1 MKILVINCGSSS
13 LKYQLLDMT
22 DESVLCKGSI
32 ERIGLK
38 INGGEENVIVKV
50 GDEKFVYDKELKD
63 HVAAFNEVKYILS
76 EGEHKVIDSFDEI
89 DAISLDRI
97 NSNDLREMGR
107 VTSTLLKEFDNL
119 NEKILLIATTNLY
132 KQFDKALLRRFDYIV
147 DFNRYS
153 KEDLEEI
160 ADTIITS
167 ELKKYSNVKP
177 EYKILNKIYSL
188 VETLPYPG
196 DLKNIIRSSIAFSDM
211 TMEYGYLSK
220 IYETITNE
228 KLTNDLKK
236 LQEQGFSVR
245 EIEKLTG
252 ISKSSVSRGIN
263 NE

>member
-1 MKILVINCGSSS
+1 M
-13 LKYQLLDMT
+13 
-22 DESVLCKGSI
+22 
-32 ERIGLK
+32 
-38 INGGEENVIVKV
+38 
-50 GDEKFVYDKELKD
+50 
-63 HVAAFNEVKYILS
+63 
-76 EGEHKVIDSFDEI
+76 
-89 DAISLDRI
+89 
-97 NSNDLREMGR
+97 
-107 VTSTLLKEFDNL
+107 
-119 NEKILLIATTNLY
+119 
-132 KQFDKALLRRFDYIV
+132 
-147 DFNRYS
+147 
-153 KEDLEEI
+153 
-160 ADTIITS
+160 
-167 ELKKYSNVKP
+167 
-177 EYKILNKIYSL
+177 